1 MIVDDKI
8 FDFIYTIAMRDA
20 TLQKAYELIGYK
32 TSKGAKKPDD
42 YKKEELL
49 QNSTAKD
56 IIREYIDNIIAGNN
70 PNFYDVEKDV
80 EKSFDSFIKGK
91 KYLSS
96 FTFGNCQKLINM
108 TVKYFYIVTYS
119 DPAIRSHFNDCHC
132 PMDKIM
138 IERVISE
145 LDKAN
150 VTLDDINNKN
160 RLNIE
165 IPKKKKISKGYLRNS
180 WSKIEQKDHK
190 QYDLFQAAVKDLAKQ
205 KGVSPIEYDYL
216 MWNN

>member
-42 YKKEELL
+42 YKKEVLL
-49 QNSTAKD
+49 QNNVAKD

-119 DPAIRSHFNDCHC
+119 DPTIRSRFNDCHC
-132 PMDKIM
+132 PMDNVM
-138 IERVISE
+138 INMAIKE
-145 LDKAN
+145 LNKSGKTLAN
-150 VTLDDINNKN
+150 FNTTSAN
-160 RLNIE
+160 
-165 IPKKKKISKGYLRNS
+165 LRKS
-180 WSKIEQKDHK
+180 WSRIVQGNTS
-190 QYDLFQAAVKDLAKQ
+190 QYDAFQEIVKYLAEQ
-205 KGVSPIEYDYL
+205 QGVSPIEYDYL
-216 MWNN
+216 MWK

>member
-20 TLQKAYELIGYK
+20 TLQKAYELSGYK

-42 YKKEELL
+42 YKKEVLL
-49 QNSTAKD
+49 QNNVAKD
-56 IIREYIDNIIAGNN
+56 IIREYIDNIISGNN

-80 EKSFDSFIKGK
+80 EKSFDSFIKDK

-108 TVKYFYIVTYS
+108 TVKYFYIVTYLE
-119 DPAIRSHFNDCHC
+119 PKIRSHFNCCHC
-132 PMDKIM
+132 PMDNIM

-145 LDKAN
+145 LDKAE
-150 VTLDDINNKN
+150 VTLDDINIKYD
-160 RLNIE
+160 LKIA
-165 IPKKKKISKGYLRNS
+165 ILQKKKIGKGYLRNS
-180 WSKIEQKDHK
+180 WSNIEQKDHK
-190 QYDLFQAAVKDLAKQ
+190 QYDLFQAAVKYLADLKNMN
-205 KGVSPIEYDYL
+205 SIEYDYS
-216 MWNN
+216 MWN

>member
-119 DPAIRSHFNDCHC
+119 DPTIRSHFNDCHC
-132 PMDKIM
+132 PMDNVM
-138 IERVISE
+138 INMAIKE
-145 LDKAN
+145 LNKSGKTLAN
-150 VTLDDINNKN
+150 FNTTNAN
-160 RLNIE
+160 
-165 IPKKKKISKGYLRNS
+165 LRKS
-180 WSKIEQKDHK
+180 WSRIVQENKS
-190 QYDLFQAAVKDLAKQ
+190 QYDAFQEIVKYLAKQ

-216 MWNN
+216 MWK

>member
-1 MIVDDKI
+1 MIVDDTI

-80 EKSFDSFIKGK
+80 EKSFDSFIEGK

-132 PMDKIM
+132 PMDNVMINMAITELKKSGKTLANFNTTSANLRKSWSR
-138 IERVISE
+138 IER
-145 LDKAN
+145 
-150 VTLDDINNKN
+150 NN
-160 RLNIE
+160 
-165 IPKKKKISKGYLRNS
+165 
-180 WSKIEQKDHK
+180 HV
-190 QYDLFQAAVKDLAKQ
+190 QYDLFQAIVKYLAQ
-205 KGVSPIEYDYL
+205 QQGVSPIEYDYL
-216 MWNN
+216 MWK

>member
-8 FDFIYTIAMRDA
+8 FEFIYTIAMRDA

-49 QNSTAKD
+49 QNNTAKD

-70 PNFYDVEKDV
+70 PDFYIVEKAV
-80 EKSFDSFIKGK
+80 EDSFSVFIQGK
-91 KYLSS
+91 TYLSP

-132 PMDKIM
+132 PMDTVM
-138 IERVISE
+138 IKTVKRE
-145 LDKAN
+145 LK
-150 VTLDDINNKN
+150 NNKP
-160 RLNIE
+160 L
-165 IPKKKKISKGYLRNS
+165 KDFKITSEELSKS
-180 WSKIEQKDHK
+180 WSRIVQGNTS
-190 QYDLFQAAVKDLAKQ
+190 QYDAFQEIVKYLAKQ

-216 MWNN
+216 MWK